1 MQETY
6 WRQFID
12 IKIAE
17 EYFFLYIHH
26 SNLRVFALNAICLTA
41 SCYGVVVWFTN
52 YFPPLLSG
60 IIVLIAQIVSILQ
73 PLYPYSDRLY
83 ASELIY
89 REYKHQAL
97 IAEQTLNHFLFG
109 RLDET
114 EFSAKFDQI
123 QLNIGVIEEK
133 FCGPKTF
140 AQNKRLHK
148 VAQQHVEQYIDVH
161 FNSRG
166 V

>member
-1 MQETY
+1 MQESY

-26 SNLRVFALNAICLTA
+26 SRHRVVALNAICLAA
-41 SCYGVVVWFTN
+41 SCSGVVAWFTS
-52 YFPPLLSG
+52 YLHPLLSG
-60 IIVLIAQIVSILQ
+60 LIVLIAQIVSILQ

-97 IAEQTLNHFLFG
+97 IAEQTLNHYLFG
-109 RLDET
+109 QLTET
-114 EFSAKFDQI
+114 ELFAKLDQLQLSAT
-123 QLNIGVIEEK
+123 GIEEK

-148 VAQQHVEQYIDVH
+148 IAQKHVEQYISVH
-161 FNSRG
+161 FALG
-166 V
+166 GE

>member
-1 MQETY
+1 MPEKY
-6 WRQFID
+6 WRQLID
-12 IKIAE
+12 LKIAE

-26 SNLRVFALNAICLTA
+26 SRRRVVALNAICLA
-41 SCYGVVVWFTN
+41 VSCSGVVAWFTN
-52 YFPPLLSG
+52 YFSPLLSSS
-60 IIVLIAQIVSILQ
+60 IVLLAQIVSILQ

-89 REYKHQAL
+89 EEYKHQAL
-97 IAEQTLNHFLFG
+97 IAEQTFNHFLFG
-109 RLDET
+109 QLDET
-114 EFSAKFDQI
+114 GLSVELDQL
-123 QLNIGVIEEK
+123 QLNTCGIEER

-140 AQNKRLHK
+140 AQNKRLHN

-166 V
+166 A

>member
-1 MQETY
+1 MQEAY

-26 SNLRVFALNAICLTA
+26 SNLRVFALNAICLTV
-41 SCYGVVVWFTN
+41 SCSGVVAWLTN
-52 YFPPLLSG
+52 YLHPLLSS

-97 IAEQTLNHFLFG
+97 IAEQTLNHYLFG
-109 RLDET
+109 QLDET
-114 EFSAKFDQI
+114 ELSAKLDQL
-123 QLNIGVIEEK
+123 QLSIDGIEEK

-140 AQNKRLHK
+140 TQNKRLHK
-148 VAQQHVEQYIDVH
+148 VAQQHVAQYIDVH

>member
-1 MQETY
+1 MKDAY

-26 SNLRVFALNAICLTA
+26 SRRRVFALNALCLA
-41 SCYGVVVWFTN
+41 VSCSGVFAWFAN
-52 YFPPLLSG
+52 YLHPLLSSL
-60 IIVLIAQIVSILQ
+60 IVLIAQIVSILQ

-83 ASELIY
+83 ASDLIY

-97 IAEQTLNHFLFG
+97 LAEQTINHFLFG
-109 RLDET
+109 QLDEA
-114 EFSAKFDQI
+114 EFSAKLDQL
-123 QLNIGVIEEK
+123 QLDIDGIVDK
-133 FCGPKTF
+133 FCNPKTF
-140 AQNKRLHK
+140 PQNKRLHQ
-148 VAQQHVEQYIDVH
+148 VAQQHVTQYIDVH
-161 FNSRG
+161 FNSRS